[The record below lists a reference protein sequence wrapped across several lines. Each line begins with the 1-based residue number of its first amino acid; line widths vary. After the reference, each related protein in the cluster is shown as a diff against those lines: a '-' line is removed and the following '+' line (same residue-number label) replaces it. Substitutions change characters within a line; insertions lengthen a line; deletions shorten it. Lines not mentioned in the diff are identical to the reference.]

1 MLGILSKTCHSQN
14 TPEKAATS
22 CRHDIQIL
30 QLTKMCGQTVMVYE
44 CICGKSS
51 WEIIPSRVCR
61 PACEIQKDQPTI
73 SLMRPCGECYA
84 SNNSI
89 FVELQRNLAERSA
102 TALHDELLTGIPA
115 PELAEGSPPSY
126 SEATE
131 KPPMYARAIT
141 EEEPASYD
149 NVVTAIATFQPK
161 EIVRTW
167 HFFRASQLSLLPP
180 LIIKLEALERRVSRA
195 KRRLHRTEDIGFCE
209 EVTIRLAREQ
219 NTLDK
224 SLRQGQRYLD
234 ATLVLEYGL
243 DKYQTLAK
251 ESTKLGDYEQ
261 ARLHVKAASEHADKL
276 LEIRIQ
282 LLRPEQ
288 QPQRLA
294 GHTRQQL
301 YLLEK
306 IVQTLEART
315 TSRVWAFVQAATRSD
330 YETHC

>member
-1 MLGILSKTCHSQN
+1 
-14 TPEKAATS
+14 
-22 CRHDIQIL
+22 
-30 QLTKMCGQTVMVYE
+30 MVYE